1 MKLQDILAKDLKYTP
16 EGIAADKEL
25 ATQIQTRLIYL
36 ELLDPPA
43 DGKFGTISTAALK
56 EFQTLTKCNEVGQL
70 GAVTAKKLIET
81 KVEDLPTPE
90 LKLGDDLASRI
101 IKYMQLKGY
110 QIAQGIQKYNIVYV
124 EGMNSDGTL
133 NDNDPDSFNDRRMV
147 IQILDGI
154 PAIIGNWEATTQ
166 PGSYYTE
173 NPMNPDKGAAII
185 RLGQYKS
192 WQVGIHYG
200 SGSDPHEALVQAATI
215 TVYRDAN
222 QDSQRTGDKTD
233 TGLFDI
239 DQHWGYDL
247 PYNNVYYASAG
258 CLVGRTRNG
267 HREFMSL
274 IKKDRRYELNRNYIY
289 YTTVISGSDLIQQT
303 GGSSSPLQL
312 LKEGSS
318 GPVVKQLQQ
327 RLQEKGFNPGSI
339 DGVFGLGTKAAVRAF
354 QKANGLEPD
363 GIVGQQTWKALGM
376 S

>member
-1 MKLQDILAKDLKYTP
+1 
-16 EGIAADKEL
+16 
-25 ATQIQTRLIYL
+25 
-36 ELLDPPA
+36 
-43 DGKFGTISTAALK
+43 
-56 EFQTLTKCNEVGQL
+56 
-70 GAVTAKKLIET
+70 
-81 KVEDLPTPE
+81 
-90 LKLGDDLASRI
+90 
-101 IKYMQLKGY
+101 
-110 QIAQGIQKYNIVYV
+110 
-124 EGMNSDGTL
+124 MNSDGTL

-200 SGSDPHEALVQAATI
+200 SGSDPHEALTQAAPI

-222 QDSQRTGDKTD
+222 QDSQRTSDKTD

-239 DQHWGYDL
+239 NQHWGFDL

-267 HREFMSL
+267 HREFMNL
-274 IKKDRRYELNRNYIY
+274 IKKDRRYQINRNYTY
-289 YTTVISGSDLIQQT
+289 YTTIISGEDLIQQT